1 MLKKELIISALLGFF
16 VFFLVS
22 FKIEES
28 LIFHSDFARDLFNIL
43 KISQGNHTLLGPKLS
58 FGGLYPASYYFY
70 LFVPAFLLSGFN
82 IESIVYFN
90 AFLFAFAISYFF
102 VNALKKYP

>member
-70 LFVPAFLLSGFN
+70 LFCIYYIFLLQHMRRTTVFKQH
-82 IESIVYFN
+82 FKT
-90 AFLFAFAISYFF
+90 
-102 VNALKKYP
+102 ALILAAPIGVAEEQM